1 MERVETT
8 PEEYIESQ
16 ETEIKTVLTELHELI
31 KTALPDQDI
40 SLWEGI
46 FWGGSEQSIIGYGH
60 WSYQRSDKKQVEWF
74 LVGLT
79 RQKNYYSIYVN
90 AVEGRKYLTEI
101 YSSRLGKVKTGKS
114 SIGFRKLADVD
125 LNVLRELIE
134 HAYKTTS
141 DNDS

>member
-16 ETEIKTVLTELHELI
+16 ETEIKTVLTELHKLI
-31 KTALPDQDI
+31 KSSLPDQDI
-40 SLWEGI
+40 CLWEGI
-46 FWGGSEQSIIGYGH
+46 FWGGSEQRIIGYGH

-125 LNVLRELIE
+125 LDVLRELIK

>member
-1 MERVETT
+1 M
-8 PEEYIESQ
+8 
-16 ETEIKTVLTELHELI
+16 
-31 KTALPDQDI
+31 
-40 SLWEGI
+40 
-46 FWGGSEQSIIGYGH
+46 
-60 WSYQRSDKKQVEWF
+60 
-74 LVGLT
+74 
-79 RQKNYYSIYVN
+79 N

-125 LNVLRELIE
+125 LDVLRELIE

>member
-1 MERVETT
+1 MERVETA
-8 PEEYIESQ
+8 PEEYIENQ
-16 ETEIKTVLTELHELI
+16 ETDIKIVLTELHDLI

-79 RQKNYYSIYVN
+79 RQKNYYSVYVN
-90 AVEGRKYLTEI
+90 AVEGKKYLTEI
-101 YSSRLGKVKTGKS
+101 YSDRLGKVKTGKS
-114 SIGFRKLADVD
+114 SINIRKLEDVNLD
-125 LNVLRELIE
+125 VLRELIE
-134 HAYKTTS
+134 HAHRSTADT
-141 DNDS
+141 DL